1 MTARRQNVTA
11 RQREDLSMQTGT
23 LTSGQSHRIDR
34 NPSDAHIKGSNEGH
48 RRIVREQFVRLH
60 DVFDQCRPS
69 ESLRAIFDQ
78 TVGLQIRRRIEDSQ
92 AAVRILEVGCGVGNW
107 AEHIYATFSDSA
119 SRVFY
124 RGIDV
129 AEPCAAS
136 CNRRLAGHPTGRA
149 EVADYESLP
158 ANAPCDILL
167 FVEVF
172 CHLRRGQDAAWLRKA
187 RELLAPGGCIVII
200 DKERSSRHGR
210 KVKWDLF
217 KRRWLPAALRGRP
230 YYFPDTYNELLTT
243 LRYPSFPFLS
253 RELND
258 LSISAQPIVEH
269 GLFSAVVGCRPGA
282 QQENGPPSSN

>member
-1 MTARRQNVTA
+1 MQSNTLIAGQPRQV
-11 RQREDLSMQTGT
+11 DGTGKY
-23 LTSGQSHRIDR
+23 GHRIA
-34 NPSDAHIKGSNEGH
+34 SDDGH

-60 DVFDQCRPS
+60 DIFDQCRPS
-69 ESLRAIFDQ
+69 EALRTIFDQ
-78 TVGLQIRRRIEDSQ
+78 TVCSQIRGRIEGRKAD
-92 AAVRILEVGCGVGNW
+92 VRILEVGCGVGNW
-107 AEHIYATFSDSA
+107 AEHIYATFGDSA
-119 SRVFY
+119 SRIQY

-136 CNRRLAGHPTGRA
+136 CNRRLAGHRTGRA

-158 ANAPCDILL
+158 TDSPCDMLL

-172 CHLRRGQDAAWLRKA
+172 CHLRRGQDVAWLRKA
-187 RELLAPGGCIVII
+187 RDLLAPGGCIVII

-243 LRYPSFPFLS
+243 LRYPSFSFLS
-253 RELND
+253 RELNR
-258 LSISAQPIVEH
+258 LSIPAQPIVEH

-282 QQENGPPSSN
+282 QK